1 MSLQLSAA
9 KVLKKNDICKKNGKK
24 LHISKIFTIFAV
36 DLEMNCETMK
46 AKWTS
51 LVDDLQG
58 SVDSRHYARHIPGN
72 GEWAAV
78 CQKPELSKK
87 TKKKA
92 SLPHVKEFG
101 VLIATCKEILH
112 DPERRAAWQAKY
124 DEAKRKARK
133 YGKPIQGRLCDYVQ
147 HEVAFYAEMRI
158 LQRVISR

>member
-1 MSLQLSAA
+1 MSLQLLAA
-9 KVLKKNDICKKNGKK
+9 KVLKKNDICKKKAKN

-36 DLEMNCETMK
+36 DLEKNCETMK

-51 LVDDLQG
+51 IVDDLQG

-87 TKKKA
+87 TKKKKA

-124 DEAKRKARK
+124 DEAMRKARK
-133 YGKPIQGRLCDYVQ
+133 YNKPIQGRLCDYVR
-147 HEVAFYAEMRI
+147 HEVNVALKNGDTVEP
-158 LQRVISR
+158 

>member
-1 MSLQLSAA
+1 LQLLAA
-9 KVLKKNDICKKNGKK
+9 KVLKKNDICKKNGKN
-24 LHISKIFTIFAV
+24 LHISKSFCIFAV
-36 DLEMNCETMK
+36 DLEKICETMK

-51 LVDDLQG
+51 IVDDLQG

-87 TKKKA
+87 TKKKKA

-101 VLIATCKEILH
+101 ALIATCKEILH

-124 DEAKRKARK
+124 DEAKRKACK
-133 YGKPIQGRLCDYVQ
+133 YNKPIQGRLCDYVR
-147 HEVAFYAEMRI
+147 HEVSVALKKGEEIA
-158 LQRVISR
+158 